1 VIGTANQGFAQYA
14 LEEIRRLF
22 PDLKFQYLESGEIFW
37 FKTATLREDL
47 LHRLRENE
55 PIFLRHVQPVDHELV
70 ITRTLQDLTALQALA
85 SSETRFQKGE
95 KVAIQVRKQSGI
107 DFAYTPVQLKA
118 ALSIEQFGV
127 ISVAREADWILSI
140 YLSAE
145 KLYWGIS
152 RPVENL
158 SDWSGG
164 AVRFQ
169 KEAAQIS
176 RAKFKLLEAES
187 AFAIDFRQFQN
198 ALDIGAAP
206 GGWTEFLLERGLRVT
221 AVDPGKLDAAL
232 LKNPRLTYLPRN
244 AENIDFPAQSFDLL
258 VCDMNGSPNQTA
270 KLIAK
275 LLPMLKVEGILLLT
289 IKLMHK
295 KPFQTVK
302 ETLVTLGNRV
312 VLVRAKQLF
321 HNREELTLYLKV
333 N

>member
-1 VIGTANQGFAQYA
+1 MIGTANQGFAQYA

-22 PDLKFQYLESGEIFW
+22 PDLKFQYLESGEVFR
-37 FKTATLREDL
+37 FQTATPQADL
-47 LHRLRENE
+47 VRRLQENE
-55 PIFLRHVQPVDHELV
+55 PIFLRHIQPIDQEVT
-70 ITRTLQDLTALQALA
+70 IARTLEDLEKIKALA
-85 SSETRFQKGE
+85 SAESHFQQGE

-107 DFAYTPVQLKA
+107 DFAYTPAQIKE
-118 ALSIEQFGV
+118 ALNIEQFGV
-127 ISVAREADWILSI
+127 VLVPREADWILSL

-152 RPVENL
+152 CSADNL

-176 RAKFKLLEAES
+176 RAKFKLLEAEI
-187 AFAIDFRQFQN
+187 AFAINFRQFQN
-198 ALDIGAAP
+198 ALDVGAAP
-206 GGWTEFLLERGLRVT
+206 GGWTDFLLERDLRVT

-244 AENIDFPAQSFDLL
+244 AENVDFPAQSFDLL

-270 KLIAK
+270 KLIAR
-275 LLPMLKVEGILLLT
+275 LLPVLKSGGTLLLT

-295 KPFQTVK
+295 KPFQAMK
-302 ETLVTLGNRV
+302 ETLATLGSRI
-312 VLVRAKQLF
+312 VLIRAKQLF
-321 HNREELTLYLKV
+321 HNREELTLYLKAT
-333 N
+333 